1 MQPVRV
7 ARTKHRLV
15 AHLRRV
21 TVVAPLMSETNLK
34 AESLAGTVCNRL
46 IMTDQPF
53 SQVPENRTD
62 NSYLTLTL
70 CPPQYCLTPSNAD
83 PYNRPYAGLLSVFIG
98 IRIAD
103 TQSQ

>member
-15 AHLRRV
+15 GHLRRV
-21 TVVAPLMSETNLK
+21 TVVAQWMCETNLM
-34 AESLAGTVCNRL
+34 AESIAGTVCHRL
-46 IMTDQPF
+46 ITTYKPF